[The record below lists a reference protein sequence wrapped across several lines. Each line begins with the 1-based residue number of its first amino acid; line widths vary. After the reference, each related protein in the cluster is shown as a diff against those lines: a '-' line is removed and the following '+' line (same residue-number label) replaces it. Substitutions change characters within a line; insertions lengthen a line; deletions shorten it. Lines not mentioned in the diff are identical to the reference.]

1 MHNKASTKYTGGFL
15 MKKSL
20 FEDVLYELSIS
31 TGEVEQLREF
41 DLSNIIYIRNI
52 TKDDEEI
59 LRDIH
64 MEIAGKIDVK
74 HTLALADYTRRA
86 YESSVKNV
94 GVVSMIQDVVKN
106 TVNAVTVVRYFIT
119 DIIKY
124 MTNKLWDAL
133 PKTIKDSVKT
143 IYSTVFDSIVSK
155 LYKLLDPLNNK
166 IVIIAGV
173 RIKLTELLKDMFFIV
188 IAGMIIRYIFF
199 QSPSSVETG
208 LAESTAL
215 NIIAPLGLVSE
226 ALIMLAEGNISD
238 KDVPARPIPKNP
250 YGKEEPKSIFE
261 RIVAFFASIYTSFKK
276 EVVNVFGKLACL
288 LIVIPLLVLLIFVS
302 EHFIE
307 KLPDGRVKTVLLD
320 SVTSIKRIMRIST
333 DETLKWSK
341 ENA

>member
-1 MHNKASTKYTGGFL
+1 
-15 MKKSL
+15 MKRGL
-20 FEDVLYELSIS
+20 YEDVLYELSVS
-31 TGEVEQLREF
+31 TGEVEQLKEF

-52 TKDDEEI
+52 TKDDEEM
-59 LRDIH
+59 LKDIH

-74 HTLALADYTRRA
+74 HTLALAGYTKNA

-94 GVVSMIQDVVKN
+94 GAVTMIQDVVRN

-124 MTNKLWDAL
+124 ITNKLWDAL

-143 IYSTVFDSIVSK
+143 LYSSIFDSTVSK
-155 LYKLLDPLNNK
+155 LCKLLDPLNNK

-188 IAGMIIRYIFF
+188 IAGMIIRYIYF
-199 QSPSSVETG
+199 QSSSSVESG
-208 LAESTAL
+208 LAESAAR
-215 NIIAPLGLVSE
+215 NVIAPLGLISE
-226 ALIMLAEGNISD
+226 SLIMLAEGDVSD

-261 RIVAFFASIYTSFKK
+261 RIVSFFASIYTSFKK
-276 EVVNVFGKLACL
+276 EVVNIFGKLACL

-307 KLPDGRVKTVLLD
+307 KLSDGRVKTVLLD
-320 SVTSIKRIMRIST
+320 SITTIKRIMRIST

-341 ENA
+341 EHA